1 MIAIFDEE
9 CVVPSSLRRVPGGM
23 LTGSREISSGGG
35 TVDFQEFV
43 SGLSAFSSRG
53 GREEK
58 LRCAYSRL
66 SPSALLNIGAVPTDD
81 LILRA
86 VAFKVYDMDRDG
98 YISNGELFLVLKM
111 MVGNNLKVR
120 HTPSASWRSSPL
132 ELAFDLCAARM
143 RNCNRLSIRR
153 SWRLIRTG
161 TYLSRCSAISSIETD
176 GSHSDG
182 KLSFDEFSAMV
193 SNTVRPPRGLI
204 SQVLNLPLLGYRET
218 NDPGRSLLIL
228 LQHGRFL
235 AYCTPSDRT
244 YLVSHIH
251 DPQSCLPI
259 SSSFTGRKR
268 RTARCQ
274 AWTYGTRC
282 AG

>member
-9 CVVPSSLRRVPGGM
+9 CVTPSSRRCVFGGM
-23 LTGSREISSGGG
+23 LTGWREISSGGG

-58 LRCAYSRL
+58 LHCAYPAYPVPL
-66 SPSALLNIGAVPTDD
+66 ILNGGPSPLTN
-81 LILRA
+81 LILRT

-120 HTPSASWRSSPL
+120 RLGVVTFRIGIDS
-132 ELAFDLCAARM
+132 CAVRM

-153 SWRLIRTG
+153 LWRLIRTG
-161 TYLSRCSAISSIETD
+161 TYLFRCLPISSIETD

-182 KLSFDEFSAMV
+182 KLSFEEFSAMV
-193 SNTVRPPRGLI
+193 SNTVRSSRALI
-204 SQVLNLPLLGYRET
+204 SWYRPSLYLGHRET
-218 NDPGRSLLIL
+218 NDPGRSLLVL
-228 LQHGRFL
+228 LQHARSL
-235 AYCTPSDRT
+235 VDCTPNHRA

-251 DPQSCLPI
+251 KPNLDFPCTKQIQIPLPLCED
-259 SSSFTGRKR
+259 S
-268 RTARCQ
+268 
-274 AWTYGTRC
+274 
-282 AG
+282 